1 MAQKRQS
8 TVEVSSLFS
17 SLACRFIAKAIP
29 IKIYEPCKL
38 IRYTKTKNNKDI
50 IGLVNVSP
58 AQSCAYNENANYIF
72 SN

>member
-1 MAQKRQS
+1 VAQKRQS

-29 IKIYEPCKL
+29 IKIYEPC
-38 IRYTKTKNNKDI
+38 NNKDI